1 MVPSPLSVDIIYC
14 GINCAFHAVR
24 LICGYAVIDAQPDSL
39 DIVSMHQGISCG
51 ALDSVEPISIC
62 LPDAVNVDGGNV
74 VCGVHV
80 VYLRLSVVFTRF
92 RVDVLIIHDIV

>member
-1 MVPSPLSVDIIYC
+1 
-14 GINCAFHAVR
+14 

-51 ALDSVEPISIC
+51 ALDSVESISIC
-62 LPDAVNVDGGNV
+62 LPDVVYVCGGDV
-74 VCGVHV
+74 IGVHV

>member
-1 MVPSPLSVDIIYC
+1 
-14 GINCAFHAVR
+14 
-24 LICGYAVIDAQPDSL
+24 VIDAQPDSF
-39 DIVSMHQGISCG
+39 DIMSMHQGGGGC
-51 ALDSVEPISIC
+51 ALDAFQAVCVC

-80 VYLRLSVVFTRF
+80 VYLRSGVVFTRF